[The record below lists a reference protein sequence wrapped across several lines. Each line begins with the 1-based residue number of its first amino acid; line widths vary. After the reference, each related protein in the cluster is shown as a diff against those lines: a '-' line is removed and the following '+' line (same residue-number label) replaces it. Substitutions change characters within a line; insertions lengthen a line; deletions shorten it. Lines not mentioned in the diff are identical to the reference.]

1 MTEMR
6 KKNVMAKEKLCY
18 QMATSIKVNIG
29 MDKDMDSGNTNL
41 SVERQ
46 GNWHTEKSHTKNG
59 KT

>member
-1 MTEMR
+1 MR